1 MTVTEAKVGASGGLI
16 GVVAVG
22 EGVDVRV
29 WFVRGGGNGGN
40 LMTSPTIA
48 ASAMGVLRAV
58 VGPEGAKPEGRHCE
72 NDDGRG
78 YTIAQS
84 DDRSRDSRATH

>member
-58 VGPEGAKPEGRHCE
+58 GGA
-72 NDDGRG
+72 RG
-78 YTIAQS
+78 GKAGGEALRERRRAGLHHRPIRRSIA
-84 DDRSRDSRATH
+84 R